1 MLGPAAVVLAAA
13 GAARL
18 PPLPVS
24 SLHRPRASERAGAE
38 RAGHARGSILKRSHP
53 LVNRKKEEA
62 KNLVALEYQIEVQHL
77 EFLESMAKAYN
88 VGAQVCPHIPHP
100 IRNPSAVHVYSPC

>member
-1 MLGPAAVVLAAA
+1 LRW
-13 GAARL
+13 ARF
-18 PPLPVS
+18 
-24 SLHRPRASERAGAE
+24 
-38 RAGHARGSILKRSHP
+38 ARGSILKRSHP

-62 KNLVALEYQIEVQHL
+62 KNLVAKEYQIEVQHL